1 MRAIFVVFSCLI
13 TAITVTLD
21 FTHPS
26 PDSPACRYGLCRYDQ
41 VFAAI
46 DARGMNARTVGALLN
61 LDPSNPLVWS
71 TWAETLSAAGRT
83 QEAASAFN
91 EAVALGPGMS
101 PVLMRRAN
109 FDFAHGRLDDAFR
122 MTNAILKQTDAFDQ
136 VLFSYLT
143 LSGHPVSALAGVAV
157 PALSRPA
164 ASWLLWLRTAGSV
177 KDLRELSSWMLGNQ
191 LLDQKSAGD
200 LAWAFW
206 QRKEFTTAQKFW
218 SDWSG
223 NPNAADLHAERL
235 ADIHFQ
241 QAPGESPFDWMVMPV
256 AGVEI
261 NRKDG
266 LEIQF
271 SGSSNLAFA
280 NVRQFTTVAG
290 GRYRFSALIS
300 AENISTDQGPFFHI
314 YDLLDPRL
322 LNITTEQIKGN
333 VARSPIAVD
342 VPVPPGI
349 HALGIQIDRLPSQK
363 FDNKISG
370 TLHVYQV
377 SLEPVH

>member
-1 MRAIFVVFSCLI
+1 MRALFVILSVII
-13 TAITVTLD
+13 TAISITFD
-21 FTHPS
+21 FTRPS

-46 DARGMNARTVGALLN
+46 DTQGVNTRTVGALLN

-71 TWAETLSAAGRT
+71 TYAETLSAAGRT
-83 QEAASAFN
+83 QEAASIFDQS
-91 EAVALGPGMS
+91 VSLGPGMS

-109 FDFAHGRLDDAFR
+109 FDFAHGRLTDGFR

-143 LSGHPVSALAGVAV
+143 LSGQPVSALAGVAV

-164 ASWLLWLRTAGSV
+164 ASWLSWLRTSGSD
-177 KDLRELSSWMLGNQ
+177 KDLGELSSWMLGNH
-191 LLDQKSAGD
+191 LLDQKSASD
-200 LAWAFW
+200 LAWALW
-206 QRKEFTTAQKFW
+206 QRKEFTASQKFW
-218 SDWSG
+218 SDWRG
-223 NPNAADLHAERL
+223 NPKADDLHSERL
-235 ADIHFQ
+235 ADVRFQ
-241 QAPGESPFDWMVMPV
+241 QAPGESPFDWTVTPV

-271 SGSSNLAFA
+271 SGSSNLTFS
-280 NVRQFTTVAG
+280 NVRQFTTASG
-290 GRYRFSALIS
+290 GRYRFSAVIS
-300 AENISTDQGPFFHI
+300 ADDISTDQGPFFHI
-314 YDLLDPRL
+314 YDLLNPRL
-322 LNITTEQIKGN
+322 LNVTTEQIRGN
-333 VARSPIAVD
+333 VARSSISLD

-349 HALGIQIDRLPSQK
+349 HALGIQIDRIPSQK

-370 TLHVYQV
+370 KLHVYEV
-377 SLEPVH
+377 SLKPVY